1 MKTKLL
7 LKQNW
12 RIQSLT
18 KKLHSFVQ
26 DATLIEVIHHLVVEF
41 VTKIFSYLYDTSSK
55 WNLASDSI
63 MLGRKLNEL

>member
-63 MLGRKLNEL
+63 MLARKLNKI